1 VSAATVDADDA
12 YCDAL
17 LRRDDRDRWL
27 ACLFAPPAV
36 RRHWHALYAFN
47 LEVARIREVVSEPL
61 LGEIRLQWWCEAL
74 EGTRTEDVQANPVA
88 AALLRLFA
96 QNPALSC
103 SLALKLLDAR
113 IFDLYD
119 DPMPTVAALEAYA
132 IATSASLFRLAA
144 GCLDAGALERLGA
157 TIDHAGIA
165 YALTGLLRALPWHA
179 ARGQLYIP
187 LEMLDAHGVAPHVF
201 GAGHMTPAIEAVL
214 ADMRG
219 LAHRHLAA
227 AYAGLR
233 GVDSSAAAFLPLS
246 LCAPYLRLMEK
257 PGFDPFMQP
266 IALPQWRR
274 QWILWRAARRL
285 R

>member
-1 VSAATVDADDA
+1 MSAATVDADDA

-61 LGEIRLQWWCEAL
+61 LGEIRLQWWRDAL
-74 EGTRTEDVQANPVA
+74 EETRSEDVQANPVA
-88 AALLRLFA
+88 SALLRVFA
-96 QNPALSC
+96 QNPGLPR
-103 SLALKLLDAR
+103 SLALNLLDAR

-119 DPMPTVAALEAYA
+119 DPMPTVAALESYA
-132 IATSASLFRLAA
+132 IATSAALFRLAA
-144 GCLDAGALERLGA
+144 GCLEATAAERLGA
-157 TIDHAGIA
+157 TLDHAGIA

-187 LEMLDAHGVAPHVF
+187 LELLDAHGAEPHLF
-201 GAGHMTPAIEAVL
+201 SAGRMTPAVDAVL
-214 ADMRG
+214 ADMRA
-219 LAHRHLAA
+219 LARRHLAA
-227 AYAGLR
+227 AYAGL
-233 GVDSSAAAFLPLS
+233 GGAEASAAAFLPMS
-246 LCAPYLRLMEK
+246 LCASYLRLMEK
-257 PGFDPFMQP
+257 RGFDPFTQP
-266 IALPQWRR
+266 VQLPQWRR